1 MDMTLIKDQYQ
12 IIKPLE
18 EGGFGITYLAED
30 THRPSRRRCVIKQLK
45 PVTQDPQ
52 VYQIVQD
59 RFRQE
64 AACLEKLGD
73 ANPQIPELY
82 SYFQDGGYFY
92 LAQEWVNGHTL
103 AQWQQPVNA
112 SVIMEV
118 LQQTL
123 PVLEYIHSQGIIH
136 RDLKPDNIIWRH
148 RDGKPVLIDFGAVK
162 EVMGTQINSQGQT
175 TTSIVIG
182 TPGYM
187 SAEQA
192 AGRPV
197 FSSDLYSLGLSMMA
211 LLTGR
216 LPTNLGSDPCTG
228 ELLWRQHAPGI
239 DGVLADVLDRA
250 TRYHPRERF
259 SSAQE
264 MLAALQRDSATVS
277 PTQMASR
284 SQTPTIQQPHSQGSM
299 SVPTFLRGWKG
310 FVGAIALVGIGGLLL
325 FRPGQPNAP
334 IPVGGASPSLEEEPE
349 PTTPS
354 ASDRSKQTSSAV
366 VGTWKA
372 ELLNVVPPF
381 TGTTHYKQ
389 DGTWRNRITFTNGFS
404 QEHTG
409 TWEYADGILLE
420 QSSTLPTTRSAVRW
434 INDNTAEITILEN
447 GNPLQT
453 GLKYIAY
460 RQ

>member
-1 MDMTLIKDQYQ
+1 MDVTLIKDQYQ
-12 IIKPLE
+12 IIKPLA
-18 EGGFGITYLAED
+18 EGGFGITYLVED
-30 THRPSRRRCVIKQLK
+30 THRPSRRRCVLKQLK

-73 ANPQIPELY
+73 ENPQIPELY

-103 AQWQQPVNA
+103 AQWQQPVDA
-112 SVIMEV
+112 HVIMDV

-123 PVLEYIHSQGIIH
+123 PVLEDIHRQGIIH
-136 RDLKPDNIIWRH
+136 RDLKPDNMIWRQ

-162 EVMGTQINSQGQT
+162 EVMGTQINTQGQT

-197 FSSDLYSLGLSMMA
+197 FSSDLYSLGLSMMV

-216 LPTNLGSDPCTG
+216 LPTHLGSDPCTG

-259 SSAQE
+259 SSARE
-264 MLAALQRDSATVS
+264 MLADLQRDPATVS
-277 PTQMASR
+277 PTQTASS
-284 SQTPTIQQPHSQGSM
+284 SQTPTIQQPHSQASV
-299 SVPTFLRGWKG
+299 SVPNFLRGWKG
-310 FVGAIALVGIGGLLL
+310 IVSAIALVGIGGLLL
-325 FRPGQPNAP
+325 FRPGQPNTPVPMGGVSPKEDIDDSESTAP
-334 IPVGGASPSLEEEPE
+334 SIATPDPSGQAS
-349 PTTPS
+349 
-354 ASDRSKQTSSAV
+354 SSI
-366 VGTWKA
+366 VGTWKVEA
-372 ELLNVVPPF
+372 LTVMSI
-381 TGTTHYKQ
+381 THYKK
-389 DGTWRNRITFTNGFS
+389 DGTWRGRITYANGLS
-404 QEHTG
+404 QEYTG
-409 TWEYADGILLE
+409 TWEYADGILL
-420 QSSTLPTTRSAVRW
+420 SKSLTLPTARRAVRW
-434 INDNTAEITILEN
+434 INDNTVEVTILEN